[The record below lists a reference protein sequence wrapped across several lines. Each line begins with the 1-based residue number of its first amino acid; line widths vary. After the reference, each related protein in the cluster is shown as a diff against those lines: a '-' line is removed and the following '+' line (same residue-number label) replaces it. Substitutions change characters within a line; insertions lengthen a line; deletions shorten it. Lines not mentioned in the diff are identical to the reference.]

1 MKLIE
6 KEEVILLFLGETKL
20 ICWSTDPTDP
30 NLSKNKNFG
39 QPLIIF
45 CFLKQK
51 SKK

>member
-6 KEEVILLFLGETKL
+6 KEEVILLFLGGTKL

-39 QPLIIF
+39 QPADYILLF
-45 CFLKQK
+45 ETKN
-51 SKK
+51 